1 MSEKDSAAKNCFEDP
16 VIFADACNGIL
27 YKGEQVVDPD
37 DLEKAENEYLY
48 FDGNAEIKTTVD
60 VAKRWKSKDT
70 TIAVILLESQSET
83 DYSMVLR
90 SMITQTI
97 GYYKQLKL
105 KKSDHKRSN
114 DLTDSAEF
122 LSGISKEDR
131 FEPIITIVIYHG
143 RDPWDGPR
151 DLHGLLRLDDKLK
164 PFVPNISL
172 NLYDYHE
179 YSSFNEFKTELSLA
193 FEAFSC
199 QEDKKRLLELMHEKG
214 QLVGTGISRFIA
226 KVLNIKN
233 LSKYTRKDAKGEERT
248 IMCTAIEELIEDG
261 RIEGRTKG
269 RIEGRTEG
277 RNGLLQGALANGS
290 TPEQIAAVLGIPIQ
304 EILDVQAHLPIY
316 T

>member
-16 VIFADACNGIL
+16 VTFADACNGIL

-37 DLEKAENEYLY
+37 DLEDAELEYLY
-48 FDGNAEIKTTVD
+48 SEGDEEIRTTVD

-90 SMITQTI
+90 SMITQAI

-105 KKSDHKRSN
+105 KRTDHKRNN
-114 DLTDSAEF
+114 DLTDAAEF

-143 RDPWDGPR
+143 REPWDGPR
-151 DLHGLLRLDDKLK
+151 NLHGLLNLDDRLK
-164 PFVPNISL
+164 PFVPNIRL
-172 NLYDYHE
+172 NLYDYHD
-179 YSSFNEFKTELSLA
+179 YDSFDEFKTELSVA
-193 FEAFSC
+193 FEAFSY
-199 QEDKKRLLELMHEKG
+199 QEDKNSLKALMRQKG
-214 QLVGTGISRFIA
+214 QLIESGIARFMA
-226 KVLNIKN
+226 AVLKIKN
-233 LSKYTRKDAKGEERT
+233 IDRYVRRNSKDNKEREKI
-248 IMCTAIEELIEDG
+248 IMCKALEDWALEE
-261 RIEGRTKG
+261 
-269 RIEGRTEG
+269 RTEG

-304 EILDVQAHLPIY
+304 EILDIQAHSLKASAND
-316 T
+316 